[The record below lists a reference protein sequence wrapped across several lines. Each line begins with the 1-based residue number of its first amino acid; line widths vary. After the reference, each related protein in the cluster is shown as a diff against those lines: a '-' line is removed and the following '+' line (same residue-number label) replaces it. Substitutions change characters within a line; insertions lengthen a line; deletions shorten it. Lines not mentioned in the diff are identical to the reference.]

1 MYFQIRRLTKIYI
14 GDCRNQEIT
23 TAFHGALDPLTST
36 ALVPD
41 LSVTDRLVQGLY
53 RKSAAGHLKLHVKL
67 NSALSY
73 RIVRTSSPSPVVKKS
88 KVVVVSNGTTFL
100 HVYFAEM
107 KQDCASNLQG
117 TIQIIPDTNR

>member
-36 ALVPD
+36 TLVPD
-41 LSVTDRLVQGLY
+41 LSATDNVQGLY
-53 RKSAAGHLKLHVKL
+53 RKPTVGHLKLHVKL

-117 TIQIIPDTNR
+117 TIQIIPETNR

>member
-1 MYFQIRRLTKIYI
+1 MRRLAKIYI

-23 TAFHGALDPLTST
+23 TAFYGALDPLTST
-36 ALVPD
+36 TLVPD
-41 LSVTDRLVQGLY
+41 LSVTDRVQGLY
-53 RKSAAGHLKLHVKL
+53 RKSTAGHLKLHVKL

-73 RIVRTSSPSPVVKKS
+73 RIVRTPSPSPVVEKS

-117 TIQIIPDTNR
+117 TIKIMPETNR